1 MKRRKALKSIL
12 SAAILP
18 IVPFKS
24 ILSQN
29 ECITTSDPKG
39 PFFIDDIL
47 PISNIAPSIV
57 GVPRLYITGTVYAKD
72 CVTPIPNALVDVWH
86 ANNEGAYEEVNYR
99 GKFYTDEAGNY
110 SFESIQAGKYL
121 NGTQYRPSH
130 IHYRIL
136 CENNPEFFTQLY
148 FEGDT
153 TIDIDPWASNPS
165 ASERI
170 ISLTTDN
177 NENLNGVFD
186 IYLDIDPSTVSLPD
200 YNRNDQRSK
209 LLSISP
215 NPISDYIE
223 VQFFCSRHAKVTID
237 MCDVSGRSVHIL
249 VSKTFQKGIRNLT
262 FKKPSLR
269 AGLYVLRLSIDG
281 LKLDAKRVFIK

>member
-1 MKRRKALKSIL
+1 MKRRKALKTFL
-12 SAAILP
+12 SASVLP
-18 IVPFKS
+18 FLPFKDV
-24 ILSQN
+24 LAN
-29 ECITTSDPKG
+29 DECLTS
-39 PFFIDDIL
+39 DDIL
-47 PISNIAPSIV
+47 GPYFIEGAPNINIIAPNLANVS
-57 GVPRLYITGTVYAKD
+57 RLFITGTVYAKD

-86 ANNEGAYEEVNYR
+86 ANNKGAYEDVSYR
-99 GKFYTDEAGNY
+99 GKFYTDETGNY
-110 SFESIQAGKYL
+110 GFESILPGKYL
-121 NGTQYRPSH
+121 NGTYYRPSH
-130 IHYRIL
+130 IHYKIVYL
-136 CENNPEFFTQLY
+136 NHPELVTQLY

-153 TIDIDPWASNPS
+153 SIEDDPWASNPS

-186 IYLDIDPSTVSLPD
+186 IYMDIEPSTVSLPD

-215 NPISDYIE
+215 NPISDYIGIR
-223 VQFFCSRHAKVTID
+223 FFCSRHAKVTID
-237 MCDVSGRSVHIL
+237 ICDVSGRSVQIV

-262 FKKPSLR
+262 LKKPSLR